1 MNGFQR
7 SFAVVVGIDQYQN
20 GTPPLRNAVNDARAV
35 SEVLELAHG
44 YQVTLCLDQEATLSR
59 LNTLFQETLPDE
71 VEPNDR
77 LLVYFAGHGVAL
89 DGAEGPEGFLLPQ
102 NAHPLKVDSF
112 LPMKTLYEALTSLRC
127 RHFLGIL
134 DCCFAGAFHWFSAR
148 SPNVLTQTIHQE
160 RYERFIEDPAWQVLT
175 STAHDERALDV
186 VSGRPIGERGGQAHS
201 PFAQAL
207 IEGLQGAAD
216 IYPPGKGV
224 ITATEL
230 HWYVRER
237 LIARNG
243 PLTQT
248 PTLWPL
254 LGKHDRGEYVFLS
267 PGRHLN
273 LPPAPKLNLENN
285 PYLGLQT
292 YTEAHSNLFFGR
304 EKHVQALQ
312 ASVATQPLTVVVA
325 PSGAGKSSLVLAGL
339 LPRLRQQPQRW
350 EILSPFRP
358 GTAPLRALLDALG
371 NNAVSPSGPAQ
382 ETPLQTSV
390 QAISSWCLAH
400 PDRRCLLTIDQL
412 EELITLG
419 RDDVQCDHFLRL
431 LQQVIAAHPD
441 QLRVVLTLR
450 ADFEP
455 HFATGVLEPLW
466 QSARFFL
473 PPMTQDELRE
483 AIEDPAGARVL
494 YFDPPSLVDQLI
506 NEVTHTPGALPL
518 LSFTLSELY
527 RMHLENNHND
537 RTLSQADYAQL
548 GGVSGA
554 LRQRADQEYNGL
566 AHRERLTFQRLM
578 LRMVSLE
585 GGELARRRVLLSE
598 LVYADVQ
605 ENERVD
611 QVLCQLTAARL
622 LVRGN
627 DGGTPYVE
635 PAHDE
640 LIRGWATLWRWIRAA
655 QDKLPLLR
663 HVAHAAEAWG
673 AAQRRP
679 SLLWD
684 KNPRLPQLEQL
695 LEDGAHTLNKEET
708 RFVRASVRRRQTRRI
723 QWAAIVVL
731 VMAALGAVSV
741 VTTLQRQEAQRLRLV
756 SLSQALAAQASLQQ
770 ENGQTLLANVLAR
783 QAYTFGQQAQSD
795 AMGQIDDA
803 LRTAERDHLGE
814 SLMGH
819 KDAVNS
825 VAFSPTGCLLASASR
840 DSTIR
845 VWNVCASHPTSQVLR
860 GHEGVINAVAFS
872 PDGTLL
878 ASGGE
883 DTSVRLWKLNKTP
896 SKTSIEL
903 IRVLSD
909 PSDKVKSVAF
919 SPDGTT
925 LAAAGWNRHL
935 YLWDLT
941 HPDLPPQ
948 VVTPNDAAQQ
958 SYYFTTVVFSP
969 DGQTL
974 VSGNQKG
981 TDDVE
986 IVRLWHRNTQGG
998 WDEITE
1004 VGGDAQLPTGEGFA
1018 VAFSPDGQRLAAGG
1032 IDCTDYNCEQ
1042 GEFLVDVWDAGS
1054 GALTLVTS
1062 MTLFQGKV
1070 YAVAFSP
1077 DGRFFAA
1084 AGFDGA
1090 VRLWDAQGLGTP
1102 LWRQQGTHGAV
1113 NAIDFSPDGR
1123 FLVAGYHDGTVHLW
1137 RVDSAPKD
1145 SLEHFV
1151 DQRPLLVTPRSG
1163 AANYVTV
1170 ATSADGHVL
1179 AAGGW
1184 DRKIHL
1190 WRLNQPTLSPRTLSS
1205 NWRRLKALAFDDAG
1219 SKIVGL
1225 GDDGTLLWWDLR
1237 AESPAPAV
1245 LARGSL
1251 ALFRPVGRTDEALV
1265 SAFSDGG
1272 VRQLE
1277 WPPSGPTADEARG
1290 NLALASRGASVL
1302 AQDEFPNKPATNV
1315 IDGDIAT
1322 SWAAGHADE
1331 TWIQVDLDRAYTI
1344 NRVGVQIGPHTLTYD
1359 ILTSLDGVAWTTAK
1373 ADIVHPGD
1381 YADTAQA
1388 YRVFAFDPVEAQ
1400 HVRLRITGTNAP
1412 ESHGYQYI
1420 IHDVEVYASGERPD
1434 TPVPNSTL
1442 LVSLPTI
1449 TPTAG
1454 ALSARWLAVAQEGQ
1468 NGFRLLDLEHPGA
1481 KARRLGEGNVVALA
1495 ISADERWLAAAQ
1507 AQGVVQIWPLAH
1519 PGRAPLR
1526 VSVGED
1532 TLSSLSFNPQG
1543 TLLAA
1548 GGSGGA
1554 WFWDLSQAQPKAV
1567 RLMGHRGPIT
1577 SVAFAQDG
1585 LLVSGGFDGSV
1596 SLWALT
1602 QRLARQVCGRVWRNL
1617 SEEEWRRF
1625 VGEDIPRQRTC
1636 EALP

>member
-1 MNGFQR
+1 MNRFHR

-20 GTPPLRNAVNDARAV
+20 GTPPLKNAVNDAKAV
-35 SEVLELAHG
+35 AEVLERAHG
-44 YQVTLCLDQEATLSR
+44 YQITLCLDQEATLSR

-102 NAHPLKVDSF
+102 DAHPLKAHSF

-134 DCCFAGAFHWFSAR
+134 DCCFAGAFHWFGAR

-175 STAHDERALDV
+175 STAHDEQALDV
-186 VSGRPIGERGGQAHS
+186 VSGKPIGQRGGQDHS

-216 IYPPGKGV
+216 IYPPGKGL

-237 LIARNG
+237 LAARDG

-248 PTLWPL
+248 PMLWPL

-273 LPPAPKLNLENN
+273 LPPAPELNPENN
-285 PYLGLQT
+285 PYLGLQA
-292 YTEAHSNLFFGR
+292 YTEAHSDLFFGR

-350 EILSPFRP
+350 EILTPLRP
-358 GTAPLRALLDALG
+358 GIDPFRALLNALG
-371 NNAVSPSGPAQ
+371 NSAEAPLEQTREAL
-382 ETPLQTSV
+382 LQTSM
-390 QAISSWCLAH
+390 QALNSWCLAH
-400 PDRRCLLTIDQL
+400 PDRRCLLTVDQF
-412 EELITLG
+412 EELVTLG
-419 RDDVQCDHFLRL
+419 SDDVQRDHFLDL
-431 LQQVIAAHPD
+431 LQQAIAAHPD
-441 QLRVVLTLR
+441 RLRVVLTLR

-455 HFATGVLEPLW
+455 HFATSVLEPLW
-466 QSARFFL
+466 QPARFFL

-483 AIEDPAGARVL
+483 AIEDPAGARLL
-494 YFDPPSLVDQLI
+494 YFDPPSLVDKLI

-527 RMHLENNHND
+527 RMHLENNRND
-537 RTLSQADYAQL
+537 RTLNQADYAQL

-554 LRQRADQEYNGL
+554 LRQRADREYD
-566 AHRERLTFQRLM
+566 RLDPRGRRTLQRLM

-585 GGELARRRVLLSE
+585 GGELARRRVPLRE
-598 LVYADVQ
+598 LVFADAQ
-605 ENERVD
+605 ENERID
-611 QVLCQLTAARL
+611 KVLCRLTAARL
-622 LVRGN
+622 LVRSS

-640 LIRGWATLWRWIRAA
+640 LIRGWATLWRWVRTA

-663 HVAHAAEAWG
+663 HVAHAAEAWD

-684 KNPRLPQLEQL
+684 KDPRLPQLEQL
-695 LEDGAHTLNKEET
+695 RENDAHTLNKEET
-708 RFVRASVRRRQTRRI
+708 RFVRASVRRRQTRRV

-731 VMAALGAVSV
+731 VMAALVAVSV

-756 SLSQALAAQASLQQ
+756 SVSQALAAQASLQQ
-770 ENGQTLLANVLAR
+770 QNGQTLLANVLAR
-783 QAYTFGQQAQSD
+783 QAYVFGQQARSE
-795 AMGQIDDA
+795 AMGQIDGA

-814 SLMGH
+814 SLTGH

-825 VAFSPTGCLLASASR
+825 VAFSPAGCLLASASR
-840 DSTIR
+840 DGTIR
-845 VWNVCASHPTSQVLR
+845 VWNLCDSHPTSQVLR

-883 DTSVRLWKLNKTP
+883 DTSVRLWKLNKAP
-896 SKTSIEL
+896 SKTTIEL
-903 IRVLSD
+903 THVFSD
-909 PSDKVKSVAF
+909 PGDKVKSVAF
-919 SPDGTT
+919 SPDGAT

-935 YLWDLT
+935 YLWDLAR
-941 HPDLPPQ
+941 PERPPL
-948 VVTPNDAAQQ
+948 VITPHDAAQK
-958 SYYFTTVVFSP
+958 SYYFTTVAFSP

-981 TDDVE
+981 NDDVE

-1004 VGGDAQLPTGEGFA
+1004 VGGDAQVATGEGFS

-1054 GALTLVTS
+1054 GALTLVAS

-1077 DGRFFAA
+1077 DGRFLAA

-1090 VRLWDAQGLGTP
+1090 VQLWDAQGLGTP
-1102 LWRQQGTHGAV
+1102 LWRQQGLHGAV
-1113 NAIDFSPDGR
+1113 NAIAFSPDSH
-1123 FLVAGYHDGTVHLW
+1123 FLSAGYKDGTVQLW
-1137 RVDSAPKD
+1137 RVDSFLKGN
-1145 SLEHFV
+1145 LEYFV
-1151 DQRPLLVTPRSG
+1151 DQRPLVVTPRSG

-1170 ATSADGHVL
+1170 ATSPGGQLV

-1190 WRLNQPTLSPRTLSS
+1190 WRLDQPTLSPRTLSS
-1205 NWRRLKALAFDDAG
+1205 NWWRLKALALDDAG

-1225 GDDGTLLWWDLR
+1225 SEDGTLLWWDLH
-1237 AESPAPAV
+1237 EKNPVPIV
-1245 LARGSL
+1245 LNRGSL
-1251 ALFRPVGRTDEALV
+1251 ALSWSVGKAVV
-1265 SAFSDGG
+1265 STFSEGR
-1272 VRQLE
+1272 VRRLKF
-1277 WPPSGPTADEARG
+1277 PTSAPAANEVQG
-1290 NLALASRGASVL
+1290 NLALASRGTTVSVP
-1302 AQDEFPNKPATNV
+1302 DEFPNKPATNV
-1315 IDGDIAT
+1315 IDDNIAT
-1322 SWAAGHADE
+1322 SWAAGRADE
-1331 TWIQVDLDRAYTI
+1331 SSIQIDLDRAYTI

-1359 ILTSLDGVAWTTAK
+1359 ILISLDGVAWTTVK
-1373 ADIVHPGD
+1373 AGIVHAGD
-1381 YADTAQA
+1381 YANTAQA
-1388 YRVFAFDPVEAQ
+1388 YKSFEFDPVEAQ
-1400 HVRLRITGTNAP
+1400 HVKLRITGTNAP

-1420 IHDVEVYASGERPD
+1420 IHDVEVYAAGQQSDMPAPSD
-1434 TPVPNSTL
+1434 KL
-1442 LVSLPTI
+1442 LVSLPDTA
-1449 TPTAG
+1449 PTAA
-1454 ALSARWLAVAQEGQ
+1454 ALSTRWLAVAQKGQ
-1468 NGFRLLDLEHPGA
+1468 DGILLLDLEHPDA
-1481 KARRLGEGNVVALA
+1481 NVRQLGTGNVVAMA
-1495 ISADERWLAAAQ
+1495 ISADERWLATAQ

-1548 GGSGGA
+1548 GGSGGV

-1567 RLMGHRGPIT
+1567 SLIGHRGPIT

-1596 SLWALT
+1596 RLWALT

-1617 SEEEWRRF
+1617 SEEEWYRF
-1625 VGEDIPRQRTC
+1625 VGKDIPRQRTC
-1636 EALP
+1636 EDLP